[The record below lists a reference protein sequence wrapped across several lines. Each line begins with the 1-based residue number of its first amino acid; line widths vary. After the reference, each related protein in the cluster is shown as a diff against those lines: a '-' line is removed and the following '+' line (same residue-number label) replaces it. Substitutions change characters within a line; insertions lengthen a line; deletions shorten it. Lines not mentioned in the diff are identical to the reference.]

1 MRCLLNYGV
10 TFLQQ
15 FLQCRRFVLSTF
27 CYENHVNVDARDR
40 REYRYRIE
48 TSDTKASSISIG
60 ISSGLSEVS
69 VSVSV
74 SVQGFLQS
82 RYQSRYRII
91 DFSTKL
97 QGNFMPL
104 CSKSIGISIN
114 IGDLTGISI
123 NISISLGICKV
134 SVSVSI
140 QGYPKYQYQSRYQL
154 RAAQSISISI
164 VSKNLVPSV
173 SDSYK
178 Q

>member
-1 MRCLLNYGV
+1 MYPH
-10 TFLQQ
+10 
-15 FLQCRRFVLSTF
+15 S
-27 CYENHVNVDARDR
+27 RDR

-74 SVQGFLQS
+74 SVQGFLKS
-82 RYQSRYRII
+82 RYQSRYHII

-104 CSKSIGISIN
+104 CSESIGISIN

-173 SDSYK
+173 SGRNLLFSKSSYMCDSEYFVLPWVTVSASCPAVTF
-178 Q
+178 

>member
-1 MRCLLNYGV
+1 MALTKDKSLKEYSLRLLV
-10 TFLQQ
+10 
-15 FLQCRRFVLSTF
+15 
-27 CYENHVNVDARDR
+27 RDR

-104 CSKSIGISIN
+104 CSESIGISIN

-123 NISISLGICKV
+123 NISISLGICKVSV

-173 SDSYK
+173 SHWQEVYHRMYTNSN
-178 Q
+178 